1 MSSSRS
7 ESSVWADDP
16 DLNDRFCRMIETDA
30 APADHQREGLGA
42 AVAYGVMFHMAESLL
57 VHDLLN
63 VEG

>member
-16 DLNDRFCRMIETDA
+16 DLNDRFCRMIETDVE
-30 APADHQREGLGA
+30 PADHQREGMGA
-42 AVAYGVMFHMAESLL
+42 AVAHGVMFHMAGSLL